1 MCNKSIVFIGTP
13 QIAADCLQALID
25 VNANIAA
32 VITRSDKPSGRNNK
46 IVYSPVKELA
56 LKNNFKLF
64 QPEHLSDIYDELKS
78 MNIDLIFTCA
88 YGKIIPN
95 SILELPKHR
104 SVNVHP
110 SLLPKY
116 RGASPIQ
123 SALINGEN
131 KTGVSFIYVTDKL
144 DAGDILF
151 QEEIA
156 IDDSDNYLSLY
167 DKLSQLSVKMIKNNF
182 HKLFNPTHVIKQ
194 DDTKAIFCRTIS
206 HEDEKIDWTKDALSI
221 NNLLRGLYD
230 KPGAFSTYENLNIK
244 IYKSEVVEQ
253 TTTSPGK
260 IVKIDKQGI
269 LVETGKNCLLLKEIQ
284 LPGKK
289 RMQVSQLVNG
299 NHIFKPLSFFK

>member
-1 MCNKSIVFIGTP
+1 MCNKSVVFIGTP

-25 VNANIAA
+25 VNANIVA

-46 IVYSPVKELA
+46 IIYSPVKELA
-56 LKNNFKLF
+56 LKNNLKLF
-64 QPEHLSDIYDELKS
+64 QPEHLSDIYEEFKS

-95 SILELPKHR
+95 SILELPKYK

-151 QEEIA
+151 QEEIK
-156 IDDSDNYLSLY
+156 IDASDNYLSLY

-182 HKLFNPTHVIKQ
+182 DKLFNPSNVIKQ

-206 HEDEKIDWTKDALSI
+206 HEDEKIDWTKDAFSI

-230 KPGAFSTYENLNIK
+230 KPAAFTTYENLNVK

-260 IVKIDKQGI
+260 IVMIDKQGI

-289 RMQVSQLVNG
+289 RMQVSQLING